1 MVLMQFDI
9 HQAIIKS
16 REALSYGEAQARI
29 DDPKDLWKSDGGEKK
44 RGIVSVDIA

>member
-1 MVLMQFDI
+1 MQLDV

-29 DDPKDLWKSDGGEKK
+29 DDPKDLRKSQVRE
-44 RGIVSVDIA
+44 RNESYQ